1 MRDDFNLI
9 IDLIAGS
16 DLFASDIM
24 RVQDNFSRNSLHLL
38 TIVRDD
44 IVDVIIKAHPLV
56 DKDSAIDVAN
66 YLSGLNAYE
75 MRQRINYVKKRLPH
89 FSKWFVGAMSANN
102 VAELFDM
109 DTKLNDATQKV
120 FAEIVDES
128 GNVKDFDNIVGE
140 DCEHA
145 VSEFE
150 KIRNK
155 ISLLDYLKTIH
166 CKSNRTV
173 ADVVKKHF
181 GIDELSD
188 ASEILSPQS
197 VGKNAQSVGDKDAL
211 S

>member
-9 IDLIAGS
+9 IDLIADNS
-16 DLFASDIM
+16 TFASDIM

-44 IVDVIIKAHPLV
+44 IAATILEKHPLV
-56 DKDSAIDVAN
+56 DRESATTVAN
-66 YLSGLNAYE
+66 YLSGLHAYE
-75 MRQRINYVKKRLPH
+75 MRQRINYLKKRLPH

-120 FAEIVDES
+120 FAEILDDE

-140 DCEHA
+140 DAENA
-145 VSEFE
+145 VSDFD

-155 ISLLDYLKTIH
+155 ISLLDFLKTVH

-188 ASEILSPQS
+188 ASEILKSN
-197 VGKNAQSVGDKDAL
+197 KNAQSVGQEDAL